1 MFVSLARCTCEQ
13 TYLLR
18 VSVSD
23 WMIDTHTHSN
33 EMLWN
38 ATQWFASK
46 EGSVSVISTKATN
59 GLCTL
64 LALGTVIPGCWR
76 KWKEGQVIATG
87 KPRLQEHNRE
97 SRVTAATYVVLPLGN
112 SSFQVAWQ
120 FNLAAKQLPTREGA
134 VGGWQLVYG
143 IATELG
149 CFFHTQSH
157 SKLNNRQLCWKPT
170 PLWQT
175 WQIDANCMY
184 VEYHIWYTD
193 IMIHIYIYIIHIYVH
208 TSSTRTRRGGSCLRV
223 IL

>member
-1 MFVSLARCTCEQ
+1 MICFKRGLSLSHFYKGNKWTVHVACAGDCHSW
-13 TYLLR
+13 LLEKVEGR
-18 VSVSD
+18 PGDCD
-23 WMIDTHTHSN
+23 WD
-33 EMLWN
+33 
-38 ATQWFASK
+38 
-46 EGSVSVISTKATN
+46 
-59 GLCTL
+59 
-64 LALGTVIPGCWR
+64 
-76 KWKEGQVIATG
+76 
-87 KPRLQEHNRE
+87 LQEHNRE

-120 FNLAAKQLPTREGA
+120 FNLPAKQLPTREGA

-184 VEYHIWYTD
+184 VEYHI
-193 IMIHIYIYIIHIYVH
+193 
-208 TSSTRTRRGGSCLRV
+208 
-223 IL
+223 